1 MGQGMP
7 DPVLLRSQKNE
18 VFMVIKKGGLE
29 PSDFQWSE
37 VDNGNG
43 LRLTHTPTD
52 SYFIFDISNGWWKG
66 RYFPSQSKA
75 AEDFFGHTHTSWPIV
90 LENFESWLS
99 VVRREYAEPDLWAA
113 SQQEKKLIAEKI
125 DDLENSPFSETEQSR
140 IAIAVNELRE
150 FLIFNAKHSDSQVQ
164 FVTTRLQHLEE
175 ASHRLGRKDWITL
188 AMGTLTNI
196 VVGAALAPD
205 AARELLRTAGSLF
218 GWVVG
223 NIHLLS

>member
-1 MGQGMP
+1 MP

-18 VFMVIKKGGLE
+18 AFMVIKEAGLE

-37 VDNGNG
+37 AFSGKG
-43 LRLTHTPTD
+43 LRLSHTPTG
-52 SYFIFDISNGWWKG
+52 SYFVFALSSGYWNGC
-66 RYFPSQSKA
+66 YFPKQSKA
-75 AEDFFGHTHTSWPIV
+75 EEEVYVGTHLQWPDVFGKFKAWVSIV
-90 LENFESWLS
+90 Q
-99 VVRREYAEPDLWAA
+99 REYAEPDLWAA
-113 SQQEKKLIAEKI
+113 SQQEKKLIADKI
-125 DDLENSPFSETEQSR
+125 DDLENFPFSDAEQSR
-140 IAIAVNELRE
+140 ISVAVNELRE
-150 FLIFNAKHSDSQVQ
+150 FLISSAKHSDSQVQ
-164 FVTTRLQHLEE
+164 FITTRLQHLEE

>member
-1 MGQGMP
+1 MP

-18 VFMVIKKGGLE
+18 VFMVIKEGGLE
-29 PSDFQWSE
+29 PSDFQWYE
-37 VDNGNG
+37 IDNGNG
-43 LRLTHTPTD
+43 LRLTHIPTD
-52 SYFIFDISNGWWKG
+52 SYFTFELSQGSWSVC
-66 RYFPSQSKA
+66 YFPSPSKA
-75 AEDFFGHTHTSWPIV
+75 AVEFFGNTQTSWSTVVEKFKIW
-90 LENFESWLS
+90 FS

-125 DDLENSPFSETEQSR
+125 DDLENSPFSDAEQSR
-140 IAIAVNELRE
+140 ISIAVNELRE
-150 FLIFNAKHSDSQVQ
+150 FLISNAKQSDSQVQ
-164 FVTTRLQHLEE
+164 FITTRLQHLEE